1 MRRLLLLN
9 MYFSNKLFKLYLIF
23 AQCYALYQAQ
33 EDNQISSLFTDNT
46 FVKDETCA
54 EIINEHSCVKNVLG
68 VLVDFINSNLQKINE
83 LDRKFNILQ
92 SENKM
97 LENKLKDISAANEK
111 LKIKVNDLGS
121 EHQPKESNYGP
132 KSSFSMIDSLLWFL
146 DTFNNIYVKMN
157 NYPVAK
163 MDNVSLVN
171 TKIYYYKKVIKA

>member
-146 DTFNNIYVKMN
+146 DTFNKFYVKMN